1 MCAIFLRRGL
11 WAEVLSDRPEA
22 ALAYGVIDS
31 LDELP
36 AALPG
41 FGGKAGSSKEE

>member
-11 WAEVLSDRPEA
+11 WAEVLSDRPDVA
-22 ALAYGVIDS
+22 SAYAVIDS

-41 FGGKAGSSKEE
+41 FGRETGPSKKQ